1 MRRLAAALLVVLS
14 AAAGC
19 AMGQGPVVTGTATP
33 VTSPPQLAP
42 PVPAPRNARGVAAC
56 NLLTTEQKL
65 AVDAELPTE
74 KPAVQGVTTRCG
86 WRAAAGDGSLLVST
100 APDFPVGGLE
110 GLYLVRSTFPVFQ
123 PGELD
128 GFPIVRAERS
138 DTGDKDCTIYIGI
151 ADDQIIWATA
161 SFPFGDRPKP
171 ACAIARQMGSYMIAN
186 LPPLR

>member
-1 MRRLAAALLVVLS
+1 MKRHAAALLIAITTV
-14 AAAGC
+14 AGC
-19 AMGQGPVVTGTATP
+19 TGGPGVVTGTGTP
-33 VTSPPQLAP
+33 VTAVPKIAP
-42 PVPAPRNARGVAAC
+42 PVQAPRNARGVAAC
-56 NLLTTEQKL
+56 NLLTMEQKR
-65 AVDAELPTE
+65 AMDADLRTE
-74 KPAVQGVTTRCG
+74 KPATQGVTTRCG
-86 WRAAAGDGSLLVST
+86 WRTAAGDGSLLVST

-128 GFPIVRAERS
+128 GFPVVRAERS

-161 SFPFGDRPKP
+161 GFPFGDRPKP
-171 ACAIARQMGSYMIAN
+171 ACPVARQMGSYMIAN